1 VESTRSAD
9 GTTIAFDREGNGPP
23 LVVVVGA
30 FCDRSTSRALAT
42 MLAPD
47 FTVYR
52 YDRRGRG
59 SSGDTTPYSV
69 EREIEDL
76 EAVVTAAGGPAFVYG
91 HSSGAVLVLDAAAR
105 GLPVRTMAVYEPPYI
120 VEGTRPR
127 PNQLTERVSE
137 LIVAGRSSDAAELF
151 LVEGPGLPA
160 DVVTAMKGTPGW
172 AQFEAI
178 AHTLP
183 YDLAVCADQ
192 VVPTERL
199 ATIAVPTLALSG
211 GKSPQWARDAVDAVA
226 RAIPGS
232 ENRVL
237 QGQTHGVADD
247 ALAPV
252 LASFFLA

>member
-1 VESTRSAD
+1 MESTRSAD

-30 FCDRSTSRALAT
+30 FSDRSTSRALAA

-47 FTVYR
+47 FTVFR

-76 EAVVTAAGGPAFVYG
+76 EAVVTAAGGSALVYG
-91 HSSGAVLVLDAAAR
+91 HSSGAVLVFEAVDR
-105 GLPVRTMAVYEPPYI
+105 GLPVTKMAMYEPPYI

-137 LIVAGRSSDAAELF
+137 LIVAGRRSDAAELF

-160 DVVTAMKGTPGW
+160 DVLTTMKAAPGW
-172 AQFEAI
+172 AHFEAL

-183 YDLAVCADQ
+183 YDLAICADQ

-211 GKSPQWARDAVDAVA
+211 GRSPQWARDAVDAVA

-232 ENRVL
+232 EHRVL
-237 QGQTHGVADD
+237 EGQTHGVADD